1 MDHDPEPDLPSP
13 GGSWFSPPPPN
24 KPERGKRPRLTPRFI
39 IWARERHLTIQQLLV
54 VAFATTILL
63 GAGALML
70 STRMMPG
77 VTPLTTVDALFT
89 ATSAVCVTGLTVRDT
104 STDFSTVGQIIILCL
119 IQAGGLGILTLS
131 NALFLFGRRR
141 LGLRNRM
148 VMEETLGVLP
158 AFSARGILARVFMYT
173 FVCEG
178 IGAALLT
185 ARFAF
190 DYSFPRALWMG
201 IFHAVSAFCNAGFA
215 ILQGNLT
222 AYSGD
227 IVVNVVI
234 MALIILGGLGF
245 IVVEDLR
252 VWFMSPRRRTAR
264 LSLHSRIVLHTT
276 FWLIVAGAVIIF
288 LIELPGGAMP
298 APYIDRIMPSF
309 FLSVTCRTAGFNT
322 VDLSQLSNPTLLI
335 CILLMAI
342 GGSPGS
348 TAGGIKT
355 TTFATLNALIL
366 SRARNRPKVEIFNRS
381 LPSEIVTKALAT
393 AAAAILVVLI
403 ATIAIEMLEH
413 AGHPH
418 ADVQNAFLAILFEV
432 VSALGTVGLSVGITP
447 TLGAPA
453 KLVLVLCMFVGR
465 LGTVLVANSLLGSVK
480 RLEYT
485 LPEEQI
491 IVG

>member
-1 MDHDPEPDLPSP
+1 MDQDSEPELPSP
-13 GGSWFSPPPPN
+13 GQSWFSPPPP
-24 KPERGKRPRLTPRFI
+24 KTPERGKGPRLTTRI
-39 IWARERHLTIQQLLV
+39 IAWARERHLTIQQLLV
-54 VAFATTILL
+54 VAFASTIIL
-63 GAGALML
+63 GALALML
-70 STRMMPG
+70 STAMMPG
-77 VTPLTTVDALFT
+77 VSTLTPVDALFT
-89 ATSAVCVTGLTVRDT
+89 ATSAVCVTGLVVRDT
-104 STDFSTVGQIIILCL
+104 ATDFSISGQIIILFL

-141 LGLRNRM
+141 IGLRNRM

-158 AFSARGILARVFMYT
+158 AFSPRGVLARVFMYT

-201 IFHAVSAFCNAGFA
+201 VFHAVSAFCNAGFA

-245 IVVEDLR
+245 IVVEDLWA
-252 VWFMSPRRRTAR
+252 WFMSPRRRNAR
-264 LSLHSRIVLHTT
+264 VSLHSRIVLHTT
-276 FWLIVAGAVIIF
+276 FWLIVGGAIIIF

-298 APYIDRIMPSF
+298 APLMDRIMPSV

-335 CILLMAI
+335 CILLMGI

-366 SRARNRPKVEIFNRS
+366 SRARNRPKVELFNRS
-381 LPSEIVTKALAT
+381 LPAEIVTKALAT
-393 AAAAILVVLI
+393 AAAAFLVVLI

-413 AGHPH
+413 AGNPH
-418 ADVQNAFLAILFEV
+418 AEVQNSFLAILFEV

-453 KLVLVLCMFVGR
+453 KVVLVICMFVGR
-465 LGTVLVANSLLGSVK
+465 LGTVLVANSLLGSIK